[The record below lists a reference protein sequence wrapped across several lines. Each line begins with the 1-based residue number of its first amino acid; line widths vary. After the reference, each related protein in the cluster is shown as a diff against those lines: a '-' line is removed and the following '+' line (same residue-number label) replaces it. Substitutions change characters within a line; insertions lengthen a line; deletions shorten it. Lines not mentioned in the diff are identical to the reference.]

1 MNNRDIIINGLT
13 PRQKKMLTVM
23 WELDS
28 PEEYFQWY
36 DNLSEPMQRQADILQ
51 RMLLLAMVDNQMLE
65 THEVTGEAAQYPD
78 AREALGK
85 FTLKGY
91 L

>member
-23 WELDS
+23 WNLDS
-28 PEEYFQWY
+28 PEEYFEWY
-36 DNLSEPMQRQADILQ
+36 ENLSEPMQRQADILQ

-65 THEVTGEAAQYPD
+65 EHEVTGEAAQYPD
-78 AREALGK
+78 ARKVLGK
-85 FTLKGY
+85 FTLKGH